1 MWSPPPLLT
10 LPDWVLLGG
19 DMVTRWSCRP
29 AHDTGQPRPRHPHT
43 TSALCQCQ
51 ATPIITR
58 GPELPWTQLT
68 STPPPQSTLELETK
82 AIRMFAKVS
91 IVSYSRPSLMI
102 IALATQFPVYL
113 PWGQRLFS
121 IVS

>member
-1 MWSPPPLLT
+1 MWSTPPLLT

-68 STPPPQSTLELETK
+68 STTPPPH
-82 AIRMFAKVS
+82 
-91 IVSYSRPSLMI
+91 
-102 IALATQFPVYL
+102 
-113 PWGQRLFS
+113 
-121 IVS
+121 

>member
-68 STPPPQSTLELETK
+68 STPPYT
-82 AIRMFAKVS
+82 
-91 IVSYSRPSLMI
+91 LMI
-102 IALATQFPVYL
+102 YGWCRAPGSGPGSDGRGVRRHDGEVRRVT
-113 PWGQRLFS
+113 RDS
-121 IVS
+121 